1 MNDEELEKLNDR
13 QSFLMPKSLSP
24 LINMM
29 DYQERGI
36 LLTAILEFSITQN
49 EIDLSKSKLVHGAF
63 NMFKQEFIKDA
74 KKYLRTCDRNSQN
87 AKKRWG
93 KNNV

>member
-1 MNDEELEKLNDR
+1 MNNEELEKLNDR
-13 QSFLMPKSLSP
+13 QSFLMQKSLSP

-29 DYQERGI
+29 DYDERGI

-49 EIDLSKSKLVHGAF
+49 EIDLSKNKLVHGAF
-63 NMFKQEFIKDA
+63 NMFKEEFIKDA

-87 AKKRWG
+87 AKKRWDK
-93 KNNV
+93 KNV